1 MQFSVSHALGSYNV
15 YCERGALSHIGDYF
29 ALDRRVL
36 IVTDTGVPAEYAEA
50 VAKGCAS
57 PTILTV
63 KEGEESKSLKTLEAL
78 CKAMLENGF
87 TRSDCVVA
95 VGGGVVGDLACFAA
109 SVYMR
114 GIDFYNIPTTVLS
127 AVDSSVGGKSGV
139 NFEGVKNILGA
150 FYQPRGVLFDA
161 NVLKTLPPRQISAGL
176 AEAIKMALTFDAS
189 FFEIFEKGEVNDA
202 LYESLIFRAVQLKAA
217 VVEKDERE
225 GGLRKTLNFGHT
237 FGHAVE
243 AAGELGLLY
252 HGECVALGMLPFCSE
267 EVYER
272 LLPVLKRFRLP
283 TALPFDMEKALP
295 FLIHDKKW
303 GKNGVDCIFVS
314 EIGSFQIKKLT
325 KEELL
330 SLIENAK
337 NRFTQK

>member
-1 MQFSVSHALGSYNV
+1 MQFSVQHALGSYTV
-15 YCERGALSHIGDYF
+15 YCERGALAHIGDYF

-36 IVTDTGVPAEYAEA
+36 IVTDTGVPAEYAKT
-50 VAKGCAS
+50 VAKSCSA
-57 PTILTV
+57 PIILTV
-63 KEGEESKSLKTLEAL
+63 NEGEDSKSLETFSLL
-78 CKAMLENGF
+78 CKTMLDNDF

-109 SVYMR
+109 SAYMR

-150 FYQPRGVLFDA
+150 FYQPKGVLFDA
-161 NVLKTLPPRQISAGL
+161 DVLKTLPPRQISAGL

-189 FFEIFEKGEVNDA
+189 FFETFERGEVNNA

-243 AAGELGLLY
+243 AAGELGLLH
-252 HGECVALGMLPFCSE
+252 HGDSGLDLGFVAGHIPC
-267 EVYER
+267 
-272 LLPVLKRFRLP
+272 
-283 TALPFDMEKALP
+283 
-295 FLIHDKKW
+295 
-303 GKNGVDCIFVS
+303 GVDQG
-314 EIGSFQIKKLT
+314 IGAGDGGVHPTVVHSQLGRGVLVVPDLDAAVKADR
-325 KEELL
+325 
-330 SLIENAK
+330 SAGV
-337 NRFTQK
+337 R

>member
-1 MQFSVSHALGSYNV
+1 MQFSVRHALGSYTV
-15 YCERGALSHIGDYF
+15 YCERGALAHIGDYF
-29 ALDRRVL
+29 SLDRRVL
-36 IVTDTGVPAEYAEA
+36 IVTDAGVPEEYAKT
-50 VAKGCAS
+50 VAKSCSS
-57 PTILTV
+57 PIILTV
-63 KEGEESKSLKTLEAL
+63 KEGEESKSLETLSVL
-78 CKAMLENGF
+78 CKTMLENDF

-109 SVYMR
+109 SAYMR
-114 GIDFYNIPTTVLS
+114 GIDFYNVPTTVLS

-150 FYQPRGVLFDA
+150 FYQPKGVLFDA
-161 NVLKTLPPRQISAGL
+161 DVLKTLPPRQISAGL

-189 FFEIFEKGEVNDA
+189 FFEIFESGEVSDA

-252 HGECVALGMLPFCSE
+252 HGECVALGMIPFCSQK
-267 EVYER
+267 VYER
-272 LLPVLKRFRLP
+272 LLPVLKRFHLP
-283 TALPFDMEKALP
+283 TDLPFEAEKAFSYLA
-295 FLIHDKKW
+295 HDKKW
-303 GKNGVDCIFVS
+303 GKNGVDCIFVP
-314 EIGSFQIKKLT
+314 EIGSFEIKKLT
-325 KEELL
+325 KEELFDT
-330 SLIENAK
+330 IKKAK
-337 NRFTQK
+337 SRFI